1 MDDDLNTADAITD
14 IFNLVTALNTA
25 VASDE
30 TSVEAVTAARDT
42 LAELLDVLGVRFPEE
57 KSVPDEILK
66 LVEERALAKKEKNY
80 AEADRIR
87 DLIQSKGYSVKDTPE
102 GPKVEAL

>member
-25 VASDE
+25 LASDE
-30 TSVEAVTAARDT
+30 SSVEAITAAKDT
-42 LAELLDVLGVRFPEE
+42 LAELLDVLGVKFPEE

-66 LVEERALAKKEKNY
+66 LVEERTQAKKDKNY

-87 DLIQSKGYSVKDTPE
+87 DP
-102 GPKVEAL
+102 